1 MNSQNKKQ
9 YLSQYLPLALE
20 IRRNKEELRRWRE
33 FSDSLQKDSPD
44 LQTAVANIELIEQR
58 LNRQIKSL
66 IKLRLQIETAIAGLN
81 DATLRLIMQRRYLDN
96 KQFYQ
101 IAREVHYSTR
111 HVERLHGAAL
121 AKIKIKDVAS
131 CRQ

>member
-9 YLSQYLPLALE
+9 FLSQYLPLAME
-20 IRRNKEELRRWRE
+20 IKRNKEELRRWRE

-96 KQFYQ
+96 KQFFQ

-131 CRQ
+131 CRK